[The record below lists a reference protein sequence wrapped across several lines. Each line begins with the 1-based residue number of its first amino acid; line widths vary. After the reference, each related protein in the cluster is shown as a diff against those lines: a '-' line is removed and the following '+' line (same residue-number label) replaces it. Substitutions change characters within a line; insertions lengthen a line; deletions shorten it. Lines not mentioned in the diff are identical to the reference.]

1 MDAEYRELELVKL
14 STSLPESATKVEEL
28 ATEPEP
34 APEPVPD
41 VAKPEPV
48 PEPEPVVEV
57 FEVEAPPPIV
67 VTEPEDDVVLIKP

>member
-14 STSLPESATKVEEL
+14 SASLPESATKVEEL

-34 APEPVPD
+34 EPVPD
-41 VAKPEPV
+41 VAEPETV
-48 PEPEPVVEV
+48 AEPEPVVEV